1 MTVKEKITLIKTSVE
16 DKKATKVVIL
26 DLRKVFPMADYWFI
40 CGAPSTIQTRTIAEA
55 VRMRLKEKGILPSHL
70 EGEESGEWILID
82 FGDVIVHIF
91 RQEEREF
98 YQLEKMWR
106 TASLVYSEQENIDRL
121 DQVG

>member
-1 MTVKEKITLIKTSVE
+1 MTAKEKIDLIKSAAQ
-16 DKKATKVVIL
+16 DKKAQAVVIL

-55 VRMRLKEKGILPSHL
+55 VRIRLKKKGLLPFHL

-106 TASLVYSEQENIDRL
+106 TASLVYSEEENIDHL